1 MIDIRFMPDRT
12 KAQKTKPSID
22 NILRTVP
29 DERAFYFYKGM
40 DSPTGI
46 KASNLEEFLQT
57 LKKVDAT
64 SVEFHTGRH
73 DFENWIRML
82 GDDKLSE
89 QIVAL
94 QNKGLSSVQLHQKL
108 IEIVGLRLGELRE
121 GKDSK
126 TA

>member
-1 MIDIRFMPDRT
+1 MSHGT
-12 KAQKTKPSID
+12 KAQKTKPSND

-29 DERAFYFYKGM
+29 DERAFYFYKGI
-40 DSPTGI
+40 DSPAGI

-82 GDDKLSE
+82 ETTNYLSRSWLCE
-89 QIVAL
+89 IEVC
-94 QNKGLSSVQLHQKL
+94 HQYSCIKN
-108 IEIVGLRLGELRE
+108 
-121 GKDSK
+121 
-126 TA
+126 

>member
-1 MIDIRFMPDRT
+1 MSHRR
-12 KAQKTKPSID
+12 KAQKTKPSND

-29 DERAFYFYKGM
+29 DERAFYFYNGI
-40 DSPTGI
+40 DSPAGI

-94 QNKGLSSVQLHQKL
+94 RNRGLSSVQLHQKL
-108 IEIVGLRLGELRE
+108 IGIVGLRLEELRK

-126 TA
+126 IA